1 MTSKTKYIINKDI
14 LNSFSD
20 EELQKEL
27 KLREGRKSIPPILS
41 SEAINLTRLRNSV
54 SEYMLSIVNT
64 GRGSKDGEHYIFEE
78 AVKTFYG
85 SDIFSWINEYNHG
98 EG

>member
-1 MTSKTKYIINKDI
+1 MTSKTKYNKDI

-27 KLREGRKSIPPILS
+27 KLREGRKTIPPMLS
-41 SEAINLTRLRNSV
+41 SESINLTRLRNSV
-54 SEYMLSIVNT
+54 AEHMLSIANT
-64 GRGSKDGEHYIFEE
+64 GHGSKDGEHYIFEE

-85 SDIFSWINEYNHG
+85 NDIFNWINEYNRG